1 MMDKRDV
8 SSISEDHRIGEIAQ
22 YIDMMLQ
29 SMVLT
34 LKEDDHNQKF
44 VKQKIVGVLKEYTQL
59 LFSQQTSFN
68 SAITPAMGKAN
79 ELLNELLNSS
89 RDLRTATS
97 DLEKDKQ
104 VHAHLIHQLAQTV
117 SDQDNKI
124 DQLMQLFNNSDKARM
139 ESERQLAHENQL
151 LQNEME
157 NIKAVL
163 GKLEDYNVLQNNQ
176 PTYYM
181 KSYAQSGEDA
191 ILDYIIRVN
200 RIPYDKVTYID
211 LGANHAK
218 NLSNTYFFYSKGAKG
233 VIVEA
238 NPALISDLTFYRN
251 RDIILNNCVDIETGK
266 QVDFY
271 IMNVD
276 GLSTISPE
284 SAEEMCR
291 INPELKVIDKKT
303 LKTVSYNYIVE
314 NYLGATPTILS
325 IDLEGKDMEVLQSIN
340 FEKYRPFLIIVE
352 MIEYD
357 TKLAYSTKN
366 NEIVAYMKS
375 LGYDEYAFTGINSI
389 FIDRNRL
396 ESR

>member
-1 MMDKRDV
+1 MDKRDV
-8 SSISEDHRIGEIAQ
+8 SGISEDHRIGEISL
-22 YIDMMLQ
+22 YIDKMLQ
-29 SMVLT
+29 STILT
-34 LKEDDHNQKF
+34 LKEDDYNQKF
-44 VKQKIVGVLKEYTQL
+44 IKQKIVGVLKEYTQIVL
-59 LFSQQTSFN
+59 SQQTSFN
-68 SAITPAMGKAN
+68 SAITPAMGKTN

-89 RDLRTATS
+89 RDLKTATS
-97 DLEKDKQ
+97 DLEKNKQ
-104 VHAHLIHQLAQTV
+104 IQQQLINQLAQTV
-117 SDQDNKI
+117 RDQDKKI
-124 DQLMQLFNNSDKARM
+124 DQMMQLFNNSDKERVDT
-139 ESERQLAHENQL
+139 ERQIAHENQL

-157 NIKAVL
+157 NIKSVL
-163 GKLEDYNVLQNNQ
+163 GKLEDYNVLQHNQ

-218 NLSNTYFFYSKGAKG
+218 NLSNTYFLYSKGAKG

-276 GLSTISPE
+276 GLSTISAE

-303 LKTVSYNYIVE
+303 LITVNYNYIVE

-340 FEKYRPFLIIVE
+340 FEKYRPLLILVE

-366 NEIVAYMKS
+366 NEVVTYMKS
-375 LGYDEYAFTGINSI
+375 QGYDEYAFTGINSI
-389 FIDRNRL
+389 FIDKSRS
-396 ESR
+396 ES